1 MVGPRK
7 GQLLGSLNLGV
18 DSEFI
23 AARDRSKDSRDILV
37 DQKIRIA
44 THNNVVC
51 RILGGLEH
59 FGNADV
65 CLSGTV
71 ASLKGSRRLLPR
83 HCLSPGVRTKI
94 WVSVFWISVIVL
106 RAVHLPLSDRSCIF
120 RNARSSLAC
129 CLSSSDRRLACSTCF
144 SRLWAPSICIQH

>member
-23 AARDRSKDSRDILV
+23 AARDRSKDSWDVLV

-44 THNNVVC
+44 THNNALC

-71 ASLKGSRRLLPR
+71 TDLIGSRKTFAKALLVAGR
-83 HCLSPGVRTKI
+83 EDKDLGECLLDLSRASGSPFALVRP
-94 WVSVFWISVIVL
+94 FL
-106 RAVHLPLSDRSCIF
+106 HFP
-120 RNARSSLAC
+120 
-129 CLSSSDRRLACSTCF
+129 
-144 SRLWAPSICIQH
+144 